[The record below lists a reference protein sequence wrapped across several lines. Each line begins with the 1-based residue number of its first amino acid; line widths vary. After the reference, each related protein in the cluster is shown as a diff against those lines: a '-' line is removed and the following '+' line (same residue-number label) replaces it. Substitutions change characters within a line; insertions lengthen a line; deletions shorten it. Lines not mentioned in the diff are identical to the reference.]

1 MRQRFKEIS
10 SVVFPLNLC
19 GKKLPLMKILHQTF
33 ALILL
38 LILPLNALA
47 NMASP
52 ARPGALHGEP
62 SGLEKIKISRE
73 ELVIDL
79 RPLLKAEKTFV
90 EATYFLENPGA
101 EKELNLVFAF
111 ATLGV
116 ESFQVWLD
124 EKEIVINQINVAEL
138 PSSWKAPQT
147 TPALKPQQE
156 LEYQYFRLE
165 QKTMSGFTV
174 KIGTGKHALK
184 ARYKSDAA
192 SNRRGEPA
200 KYWQFAYVLAPARE
214 WASFGGLNV
223 TVHIPKDWNYAAN
236 VELTRSGDSL
246 LGSFANVPV
255 DALAMTLQM
264 PEPHWYQALSNFYLG
279 LFLFA
284 IPLGLTGIGWL
295 SFSQKT
301 LPKRRWWK
309 GIVASTGWALTII
322 LTGFLALYGADYLI
336 PENQLTA
343 YTYGYVFA
351 VAGLILL
358 AFVAVLSGLGM
369 SFLGMRKA
377 SKASHQN

>member
-1 MRQRFKEIS
+1 
-10 SVVFPLNLC
+10 
-19 GKKLPLMKILHQTF
+19 MKIQHQSL

-38 LILPLNALA
+38 LILPLNAFA

-62 SGLEKIKISRE
+62 SGLGNIKISRE

-79 RPLLKAEKTFV
+79 RPLLNAEKTSV
-90 EATYFLENPGA
+90 EATYLLENSGT

-111 ATLGV
+111 ATPGV

-124 EKEIVINQINVAEL
+124 EKEVTINQVKVDQL
-138 PSSWKAPQT
+138 PATWKAPQT

-165 QKTMSGFTV
+165 EKKMLGFSV
-174 KIGTGKHALK
+174 KIGAGKHVLK

-192 SNRRGEPA
+192 SNRRGEPT

-223 TVHIPKDWNYAAN
+223 TVHLPKDWNYAAN

-246 LGSFANVPV
+246 LGSFANIPV

-264 PEPHWYQALSNFYLG
+264 PEPRWYKALSTLYSG
-279 LFLFA
+279 LFLLA
-284 IPLGLTGIGWL
+284 ISLGLTGIGWL

-301 LPKRRWWK
+301 LPGRRWWK
-309 GIVASTGWALTII
+309 GIVASIGWALTII
-322 LTGFLALYGADYLI
+322 LAGFFALYGADWLI

-358 AFVAVLSGLGM
+358 AFVALLSGLVM
-369 SFLGMRKA
+369 SFIGIRKA
-377 SKASHQN
+377 SKSINQN

>member
-1 MRQRFKEIS
+1 M
-10 SVVFPLNLC
+10 
-19 GKKLPLMKILHQTF
+19 KLFYRTLT
-33 ALILL
+33 LILL
-38 LILPLNALA
+38 FGIHFPAFA

-79 RPLLKAEKTFV
+79 RPLLNAEKTLV
-90 EATYFLENPGA
+90 EATYFLENSGA

-124 EKEIVINQINVAEL
+124 EKEIAINQINVAEL

-147 TPALKPQQE
+147 TPALQPQQE

-165 QKTMSGFTV
+165 EKKMSGFTV
-174 KIGTGKHALK
+174 KIGAGKHVLK

-223 TVHIPKDWNYAAN
+223 TVHLPKGWNYAAN

-246 LGSFANVPV
+246 LGSFGNVPV

-264 PEPHWYQALSNFYLG
+264 PEPRWYQALSNFYLG
-279 LFLFA
+279 LFLLA
-284 IPLGLTGIGWL
+284 IPLGLIGIGWL

-301 LPKRRWWK
+301 LPGRRWWK
-309 GIVASTGWALTII
+309 GIVASIGWALTNL
-322 LTGFLALYGADYLI
+322 LTGFLALYGADSLI

-343 YTYGYVFA
+343 YTYGYAFA

-358 AFVAVLSGLGM
+358 AFVALLSGLGM

-377 SKASHQN
+377 SKSSNQN